1 MNKLYFKKHI
11 LFVAFAVL
19 IAAMGGI
26 SCSTPKEVAIKPLY
40 FPAVSEIQKGESA
53 KLSWKFEGAEKIRIE
68 NLRRNYDP
76 TDSITVKPDATTIY
90 NFLAIRGVDTVLFK
104 WHVFVKVPEDIITT
118 GTDHVSD
125 ETPSFLQSEYFSGL
139 IDYTSNV
146 KPKNFRIISHMIDN
160 DKINLNLL
168 VYDEFGNFIKGL
180 DNNSKFGNDLVATM
194 IDIPSEK
201 ITNLEVKSFKKYQ
214 NESKHIDMAVL
225 LDNSAIAGDYYPI
238 FDNFKAFARSL
249 SDKDR
254 IMFRSFNQKI
264 NTSVA
269 LQNADKFNNFIRNVG
284 IEKASGFS
292 AVYKS
297 GLSTL
302 QSFAS
307 MQSDNKQIF
316 VLIAYSTDNA
326 SLVYDRNDVVE
337 FAVSQGIP
345 IYVIGIGN
353 AVDTYS
359 LKYLSDNTGGK
370 YYGLDDSQ
378 ITDLP
383 KIFQE
388 IAFSVQKGY
397 ELTLSYK
404 ASENPSENY
413 RNVIVSH
420 NTILPRI
427 ADTVKIPITREKQ
440 FFRYQAV
447 ASFEQRDTV
456 LSRDFDETISTLARV
471 LSESPGRKIELI
483 GNSSIEGNDE
493 ESHKL
498 ALKRAQEVRRRLI
511 ELGADPSMIR
521 IRSEG
526 SNNPIYYLQ
535 NSYWAQYYNRR
546 VELRWLDPDYL
557 PFEIISGYEDS
568 EYDALLQVEEWENI
582 GYRSYYD
589 RVLQNN
595 LPLYR
600 VKIWGYKTHQDAE
613 EVASKLAKRF
623 TDFQFEIR

>member
-11 LFVAFAVL
+11 LFLSLAV
-19 IAAMGGI
+19 IISAMTAI
-26 SCSTPKEVAIKPLY
+26 SCSSPKETAIKPIV

-53 KLSWKFEGAEKIRIE
+53 KLSWQFEGAEKIRIE

-76 TDSITVKPDATTIY
+76 IDSLTVKPDATTIY

-104 WHVFVKVPEDIITT
+104 WHVFVKMPEDIITT
-118 GTDHVSD
+118 GTVQATDA
-125 ETPSFLQSEYFSGL
+125 TPSFLQSEYFSGI
-139 IDYTSNV
+139 IDYSANV
-146 KPKNFRIISHMIDN
+146 KPKNFRILSHMIDN

-168 VYDEFGNFIKGL
+168 VFDEFGNFIEGL
-180 DNNSKFGNDLVATM
+180 NNNSKFGSDLVATM
-194 IDIPSEK
+194 VDIPSEK
-201 ITNLEVKSFKKYQ
+201 ITNLDVLSFKKYHYD
-214 NESKHIDMAVL
+214 SKHIDLAVL

-238 FDNFKAFARSL
+238 FDNFKSFAKGLRN
-249 SDKDR
+249 KDR

-269 LQNADKFNNFIRNVG
+269 LQNADKFNNFIRNLG

-307 MQSDNKQIF
+307 MQSDNKKIL

-326 SLVYDRNDVVE
+326 SLVYDRNDLVE
-337 FAVSQGIP
+337 FAVSRGIP

-359 LKYLSDNTGGK
+359 LKYLCDNTGGK

-378 ITDLP
+378 ISDLP
-383 KIFQE
+383 KVFNE
-388 IAFSVQKGY
+388 ISFSVRKGY
-397 ELTLSYK
+397 ELTLAYNEQK
-404 ASENPSENY
+404 NPTENY
-413 RNVIVSH
+413 RNIIISH

-427 ADTVKIPITREKQ
+427 ADTVKIPIAREKQ

-493 ESHKL
+493 ESQKL

-511 ELGADPSMIR
+511 ELGADPAMIR

-526 SNNPIYYLQ
+526 SSNPIYYLQ

-557 PFEIISGYEDS
+557 PFEIISGYRDS
-568 EYDALLQVEEWENI
+568 EFDALLQVEEWENI

-595 LPLYR
+595 SPVYR
-600 VKIWGYKTHQDAE
+600 VKIWGYKTQQDAE
-613 EVASKLAKRF
+613 EVASKLAKRY
-623 TDFQFEIR
+623 TDFKFEIR